1 MPTTLC
7 GANITD
13 FNIEKVKK
21 LQRIENSEGKKILGA
36 STYTHEE
43 EIKGDT
49 GISDMKERIMEIMEI
64 MHTLRGACTTFWK
77 GWLRN

>member
-7 GANITD
+7 GTNITD
-13 FNIEKVKK
+13 FSKEKIQK

-36 STYTHEE
+36 PSYTHKE

-64 MHTLRGACTTFWK
+64 MHTLRGAYNNF
-77 GWLRN
+77 L